1 MKASVSQ
8 VGKTTLSVLRT
19 CGVHIEALVV
29 AVLAVVLAAVVPAL
43 AGGGVRLT
51 VDGLVKVVVEW
62 FELIVGGEVQVVTA
76 ALTVTGHL
84 AAAHPAQCPLLV
96 LVVGVAALSK
106 LYDGAEWSVVH
117 QPPPTAAAPTL
128 FTIF

>member
-1 MKASVSQ
+1 M
-8 VGKTTLSVLRT
+8 LCT

-29 AVLAVVLAAVVPAL
+29 AVLAVVLAAEVPAL
-43 AGGGVRLT
+43 AGAGVRLT
-51 VDGLVKVVVEW
+51 VDRLLEVVVER

-84 AAAHPAQCPLLV
+84 AAAHPAQCPLLLV
-96 LVVGVAALSK
+96 LVGVAALSK
-106 LYDGAEWSVVH
+106 LHDGAEWSVVH